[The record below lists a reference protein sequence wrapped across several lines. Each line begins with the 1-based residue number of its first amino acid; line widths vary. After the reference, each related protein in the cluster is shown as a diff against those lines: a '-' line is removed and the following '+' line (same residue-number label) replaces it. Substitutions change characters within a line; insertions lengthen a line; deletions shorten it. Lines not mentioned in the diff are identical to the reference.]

1 MTPRTEEKMQTKCE
15 FNGFRASSDQ
25 ARILKRPSLALSL
38 VALMC
43 LPMAARAQ
51 STNCDPIYDP
61 DTLYPALSR
70 TGDVTIDGQAGVF
83 IYLLDGRALVE
94 GDDAC
99 LYEVDQTVLEID
111 VGRLREV
118 ELTFEMPEYPAGA
131 SIFVTRDGV
140 WVETLKPT
148 SGSFTYVLPSGS
160 EFGFEI
166 ATPGMRAPTVP
177 VLVVKPTTRHP
188 EPM

>member
-1 MTPRTEEKMQTKCE
+1 MQIKCE
-15 FNGFRASSDQ
+15 SNGCRASSDR
-25 ARILKRPSLALSL
+25 AWTLTRRSMAVALG
-38 VALMC
+38 ALMC

-61 DTLYPALSR
+61 DTVYPALSS
-70 TGDVTIDGQAGVF
+70 TSDGILDGQAGLF
-83 IYLLDGRALVE
+83 IYLLDERALVE

-99 LYEVDQTVLEID
+99 LHEVDQTLLEVD
-111 VGRLREV
+111 VGHLREV
-118 ELTFEMPEYPAGA
+118 ELTFEMPEHPAGA
-131 SIFVTRDGV
+131 SVFVSRDGV
-140 WVETLKPT
+140 WVETLTPA
-148 SGSFTYVLPSGS
+148 SGSFTYVMPSGS

-188 EPM
+188 QPA